1 MLTQDAM
8 QASLA
13 LTEMLDANSMGL
25 VPLPNTPL
33 YALVEATRTDRNF
46 NIAQEDGSV
55 EPDVDSIEYIANCK
69 DPVLGICQHDV
80 VKDQITEVGSAAVR
94 AHILQAKTIV
104 APAVQALVEK
114 TISDINELGDINSLL
129 GMEVVMFEPP
139 KPLLSNGLAVAVI
152 KFDET
157 PYDPPML
164 KMNLP
169 TIPAEQ
175 IIQIMQSGS
184 GSMDADIAEW
194 AAAKGHT
201 FFDMLWA
208 EVFQQNPVSLNDT
221 RARTFNQYTEHPD
234 FAADYALAIFLIAR
248 KLSTEPLP
256 DTAMSKNAHYN
267 LMIEFRNQAGARL
280 CRSINDIDRINK
292 NKMLVRSSTSN
303 KVVVNG
309 QIYRDW
315 IAAGGDNETLFGLT
329 VSPSTMSSVAA
340 INEKAPELKSKWQQ
354 FSIITQ
360 TAENNRRFDRIKS
373 LLSRNFENQL
383 RDATD
388 AEELTPAMRGQ
399 ILELFH
405 NLLNTI
411 CVDDTKDMWKL
422 CLKLVCR
429 SRFVRTEAERILAG
443 IERIKKNN
451 PEATVAEAAAAS
463 VIDYIAYWLGSQM
476 KVVAI

>member
-1 MLTQDAM
+1 
-8 QASLA
+8 
-13 LTEMLDANSMGL
+13 MLDANGMGL

-33 YALVEATRTDRNF
+33 YALVEATRADRNF

-55 EPDVDSIEYIANCK
+55 EPDVDSIEYIANVK
-69 DPVLGICQHDV
+69 DETLGISQHDV
-80 VKDQITEVGSAAVR
+80 VADQIVQVAGDAVA
-94 AHILQAKTIV
+94 AHILFAKTIV

-114 TISDINELGDINSLL
+114 TISDINQLGDINSLL
-129 GMEVVMFEPP
+129 GMEVVMCDPA
-139 KPLLSNGLAVAVI
+139 KPLMGSGIYNAVQ

-157 PYDPPML
+157 PYDPPAL
-164 KMNLP
+164 KMSLP
-169 TIPAEQ
+169 TIPYEQ

-194 AAAKGHT
+194 AASKGNG
-201 FFDMLWA
+201 FFEPLWA
-208 EVFQQNPVSLNDT
+208 DVFQQNPVSLNDT

-234 FAADYALAIFLIAR
+234 FGADYALAIFLIAR
-248 KLSTEPLP
+248 KLSAEPLQ
-256 DTAMSKNAHYN
+256 DTQMSKNAHYN

-280 CRSINDIDRINK
+280 CRALNDLDRIAQRQI
-292 NKMLVRSSTSN
+292 LVRSTTTN

-309 QIYRDW
+309 QVYRDW
-315 IAAGGDNETLFGLT
+315 IEAGGDNEVLFGLIASNST
-329 VSPSTMSSVAA
+329 LSNVSA
-340 INEKAPELKSKWQQ
+340 INEKAAELKSKWQQ

-373 LLSRNFENQL
+373 LLASNFENQM
-383 RDATD
+383 RTAT
-388 AEELTPAMRGQ
+388 AEEELDLTSRSQ
-399 ILELFH
+399 IMNLFRD
-405 NLLNTI
+405 LLDRV
-411 CVDDTKDMWKL
+411 CVDETKDMWKL

-451 PEATVAEAAAAS
+451 PEATVPEAAAAS
-463 VIDYIAYWLGSQM
+463 VIDYIAYWLSKQY